1 MANET
6 RTGTQHHP
14 DTRRDFETGTVNP
27 GPGMAGPLD
36 ETNPGPEKEGTGQ
49 RPSPQQR
56 AEQTGKQAKADDQRQ
71 DGCGSC
77 GCG

>member
-1 MANET
+1 MASET
-6 RTGTQHHP
+6 RTGTQQHHP

-36 ETNPGPEKEGTGQ
+36 PKQGNTDVKARQ
-49 RPSPQQR
+49 SPQHE
-56 AEQTGKQAKADDQRQ
+56 AEQTGKQASADDQKQ
-71 DGCGSC
+71 GGCGSC